1 MKLKA
6 AALAVCML
14 LPAVASAHQAGD
26 FFIRAGSATVRP
38 TGGSDDVLG
47 LGEFNVSNNT
57 QLGLT
62 FTYMATDNIGIEL
75 LGATPFRHRIG
86 TPATGDIATVKQLP
100 PSLVLQWYFSGL
112 GKFNPYIGAGVNYTR
127 FYQERFNE
135 TGRNAGLS
143 DLHAKDSW
151 GFAGVAGLDY
161 QLTDNWMLNAS
172 VWYMDIDTDVSFRAN
187 GVKQDSIHTNINPVV
202 FFFGAGYKF

>member
-6 AALAVCML
+6 AALAIVML

-26 FFIRAGSATVRP
+26 FFIRAGTATVRP

-62 FTYMATDNIGIEL
+62 FTYMATDNIGVEL
-75 LGATPFRHRIG
+75 LGATPFSHHVG
-86 TPATGDIATVKQLP
+86 TPGTGNIANLKQLP
-100 PSLVLQWYFSGL
+100 PSLVVQWYFSGL

-127 FYQERFNE
+127 FFQERFND
-135 TGRNAGLS
+135 TGRNLGLS

-172 VWYMDIDTDVSFRAN
+172 VWYMNIDTDVSFRAG
-187 GVKQDSIHTNINPVV
+187 GVKQDKIHTDINPVV